1 MTEGLRKITYVAA
14 IAAGSGLLLR
24 RTGLWS
30 SGAPLPLTDADGHRL
45 PASVSEKAYID
56 INGGRQGMFL
66 QGADVTNPVLL
77 YLHGGMPEFFLTER
91 HPTGLERIFT
101 VAWWDRRGAG
111 LSYDPRRPPQN
122 ITLEKHLDDALAVTD
137 YLRERFGQE
146 KVYLMA
152 HSGGT
157 FFGLQAVA
165 RAPERFHAYVGIS
178 QMVRQL
184 ESERIAYE
192 YMVTRF
198 RERGDLRMLRRLEA
212 APVTIAGGTP
222 EAYLSVRDK
231 AMHRLGVGTMHE
243 MHSVITGVF
252 WPSITS
258 RQYTVAEKVRLWR
271 GKFTTGVMP
280 QWTQQILATDLSEQ
294 VPKVEVPLYFLHGIH
309 DYTCCLSLAREYF
322 ERVQAPVKGFYTFH
336 RSAHSPIFEEPEKV
350 RRILSED
357 VLTGT
362 NKLADPTWRPRT
374 DATPGSRVAPAARST
389 GAGPAAYGLSGA
401 AAARGQPCRGSR

>member
-1 MTEGLRKITYVAA
+1 MTA
-14 IAAGSGLLLR
+14 
-24 RTGLWS
+24 
-30 SGAPLPLTDADGHRL
+30 LTDADGHRL
-45 PASVSEKAYID
+45 PGRVSEKTYLD

-66 QGADVTNPVLL
+66 QSADVMNPVLL

-91 HPTGLERIFT
+91 YPTGLERIFT

-111 LSYDPRRPPQN
+111 LSFDPRSSPQN
-122 ITLEKHLDDALAVTD
+122 ITLEQHLDDTLAVTD

-146 KVYLMA
+146 KVYVMA

-157 FFGLQAVA
+157 FFGLQAAA
-165 RAPERFHAYVGIS
+165 RAPERFHAYIGMS

-192 YMVTRF
+192 YMLARY
-198 RERGDLRMLRRLEA
+198 RERGDRRMVRKLEA

-222 EAYLSVRDK
+222 DAYLSVRDK

-294 VPKVEVPLYFLHGIH
+294 VPKVEIPLYLLHGVH
-309 DYTCCLSLAREYF
+309 DYTCCLSIAHEYF
-322 ERVQAPVKGFYTFH
+322 DRVQAPVKGFYTFH
-336 RSAHSPIFEEPEKV
+336 HSAHSPIFEEPEKV

-362 NKLADPTWRPRT
+362 NKLADPT
-374 DATPGSRVAPAARST
+374 
-389 GAGPAAYGLSGA
+389 
-401 AAARGQPCRGSR
+401 